1 MKDYK
6 FSMSNKGVFKY
17 KLTLGENSVSLR
29 TIRVLDNMPKET
41 EGWYRKCGDKIVI
54 INDVNI
60 TRNINSKVIK
70 KPNSVLNSNTNSK
83 ETENDNN
90 SKKLINP
97 KKKYKFKI
105 YKPLNPLL
113 SPHNDMSFLK

>member
-60 TRNINSKVIK
+60 VNSAVIAFFMNIS
-70 KPNSVLNSNTNSK
+70 SNEQFSNELSTWFNNII
-83 ETENDNN
+83 EQEQENL
-90 SKKLINP
+90 K
-97 KKKYKFKI
+97 
-105 YKPLNPLL
+105 
-113 SPHNDMSFLK
+113 NDTGRS